1 MQDRYGLYLS
11 VWFLWAQMFFRTALQ
26 LKKRRCV
33 LPTNEVVK
41 KQRNSLNSRLTS
53 KLAEFKVFSKW
64 ELKSKYTII
73 LLHEKSQLRYQKSS
87 IQCTKKAKYVTRG
100 EILCTKWRQRFSQM
114 KDAKNWL
121 PYFWSWLDFA
131 CFKSH
136 IRITK
141 RFVLVFIRNLAYLG
155 WIAKYNTICS
165 RKRPSELAPS

>member
-1 MQDRYGLYLS
+1 
-11 VWFLWAQMFFRTALQ
+11 MFFRTALQ

-100 EILCTKWRQRFSQM
+100 EILCTKWRQV
-114 KDAKNWL
+114 
-121 PYFWSWLDFA
+121 FA
-131 CFKSH
+131 NEGC
-136 IRITK
+136 
-141 RFVLVFIRNLAYLG
+141 
-155 WIAKYNTICS
+155 
-165 RKRPSELAPS
+165 EE